1 MSDKMREDAIRE
13 AARNHAMD
21 EYFNA
26 RPPLPRTRHEE
37 RLFEA
42 GFDRGMDYLT
52 RLAQAEHEIERLRKD
67 AERYRWLRDPSVY
80 VGKVI
85 DKVAGYEPMTELGTG
100 GYPIYEYRAGPE
112 LDEAI
117 DAAIAQEKVE

>member
-1 MSDKMREDAIRE
+1 MSRTYCHTHSAYDCQTCADEILSLGIQVDKDRIAALERE
-13 AARNHAMD
+13 
-21 EYFNA
+21 
-26 RPPLPRTRHEE
+26 L
-37 RLFEA
+37 
-42 GFDRGMDYLT
+42 
-52 RLAQAEHEIERLRKD
+52 ERLRKD

-100 GYPIYEYRAGPE
+100 GYPIYEYRAGSE

-117 DAAIAQEKVE
+117 DAAIAQEPKK